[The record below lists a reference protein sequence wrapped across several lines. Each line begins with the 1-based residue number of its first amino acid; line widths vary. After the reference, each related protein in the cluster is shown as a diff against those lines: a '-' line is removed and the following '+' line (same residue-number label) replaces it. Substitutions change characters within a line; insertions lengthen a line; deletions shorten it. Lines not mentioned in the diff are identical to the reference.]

1 MIHLALTRTPA
12 RPATGRSRRGAF
24 LFVLVSL
31 LFPAVLAAFGA
42 APADAATTAPTPS
55 PSASAQPGESTVSLD
70 PATAKPDGIVKV
82 SGGGWTPGSMVNIAI
97 CGQNAMSGTRSCA
110 VPTSITLPV
119 SPEGTVSASLK
130 VVVPPV
136 PCPCVIRVVTVT
148 GGKSMDRNAPLEIQG
163 APFAPLPDASKTPGR
178 LTFVK
183 SELVGKDNVF
193 NWFGSPVQ
201 RRFVIEVGNMGQ
213 TPITNPV
220 FKIGTYEGV
229 YAPTWEDKTW
239 QGVIAPGARVKISLP
254 IELAPRQHGSFK
266 YRVMYDG
273 RVVDEVGLNV
283 GRPWGVYLFGAL
295 LIVVVPMTV
304 WRLGASLI
312 RAIRDHGK
320 ERAVERDREVGLPG
334 TSAIR
339 GGRDDG
345 KDGKGI
351 ASDADPDEPDA
362 ALPAPEAAR
371 EPALVPGGG
380 TPRRRVEE
388 TMVVGAPLFAGP
400 EPARGRNAAAETAPE
415 AEAERTKVLPS
426 EPPAER
432 GRSGG
437 TGVVR
442 PSDVANGLAWNA
454 GEERDEP

>member
-1 MIHLALTRTPA
+1 MSHLALTRTPA

-24 LFVLVSL
+24 LFVLAFL
-31 LFPAVLAAFGA
+31 LFPAVLAALGA
-42 APADAATTAPTPS
+42 APADAATSPPPS
-55 PSASAQPGESTVSLD
+55 PGASAAPSEATVSLD
-70 PATAKPDGIVKV
+70 PATTKPDGIVKV

-119 SPEGTVSASLK
+119 GPEGTVSASLK
-130 VVVPPV
+130 AVVPPV
-136 PCPCVIRVVTVT
+136 PCPCVVRVVTVT
-148 GGKSMDRNAPLEIQG
+148 GGKSMDRNTPLEIQG

-183 SELVGKDNVF
+183 SELVGKDNLF

-254 IELAPRQHGSFK
+254 IELAPRQHGAFK

-273 RVVDEVGLNV
+273 RVVDEVALNV

-295 LIVVVPMTV
+295 MVVVVPMTV
-304 WRLGASLI
+304 WRLGVSLV

-339 GGRDDG
+339 NG
-345 KDGKGI
+345 KDAGKGSG
-351 ASDADPDEPDA
+351 ADPADPDDPDA
-362 ALPAPEAAR
+362 AVPAPEAAR

-400 EPARGRNAAAETAPE
+400 EPARGREPAAET
-415 AEAERTKVLPS
+415 EAERTKVLPS
-426 EPPAER
+426 EPPATR

-437 TGVVR
+437 TGAVS